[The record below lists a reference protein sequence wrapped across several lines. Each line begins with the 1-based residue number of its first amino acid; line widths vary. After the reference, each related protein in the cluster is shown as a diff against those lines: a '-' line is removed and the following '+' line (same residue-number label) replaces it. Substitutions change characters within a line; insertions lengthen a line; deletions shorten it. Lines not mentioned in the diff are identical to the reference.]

1 MCNKNYGG
9 TSNMLFTSSKN
20 ISFGV
25 RKGASI
31 HGIPSNALFNLSS
44 N

>member
-25 RKGASI
+25 RKRASI